1 VAAIGK
7 ALPIQAAKE
16 AMGILQQISNVG
28 GTPASAPAASV
39 SDVLDFWFPRGL
51 DADEAA
57 HRRQFQWWFGGGAD
71 AGIEARFAP
80 LVEAA
85 AAGAL
90 DAWAAT
96 PRGRLALI
104 VVLDQFARSLHR
116 GSAEAERFESRAIA
130 LALDGLDCADYDRLA
145 TVWEK
150 LFFAMPLSRSESL
163 ALQKRAVE
171 LCDDLLSMAP
181 AHLRRFYLFA
191 AGQARGHRDVVA
203 RFGRQPERNE
213 RLGRV
218 STAQERAYLAAADRV
233 HDRVSRQGG
242 FFSPSYFP
250 ILRAEQG

>member
-1 VAAIGK
+1 
-7 ALPIQAAKE
+7 
-16 AMGILQQISNVG
+16 MQQLRNLG
-28 GTPASAPAASV
+28 GTPAEATTAAATSV

-71 AGIEARFAP
+71 AEIEARFAP

-85 AAGAL
+85 ATGAL
-90 DAWAAT
+90 DAWATT

-104 VVLDQFARSLHR
+104 VVLDQFARCLHR
-116 GSAEAERFESRAIA
+116 GTAEAERFESRAVA

-191 AGQARGHRDVVA
+191 AGQARGHRDVIA
-203 RFGRQPERNE
+203 RFGRHPERNE

-218 STAQERAYLAAADRV
+218 STAQERAYLAAGDRV
-233 HDRVSRQGG
+233 HDRVSRQGD
-242 FFSPSYFP
+242 FFAPSYYP
-250 ILRAEQG
+250 ILPAERG